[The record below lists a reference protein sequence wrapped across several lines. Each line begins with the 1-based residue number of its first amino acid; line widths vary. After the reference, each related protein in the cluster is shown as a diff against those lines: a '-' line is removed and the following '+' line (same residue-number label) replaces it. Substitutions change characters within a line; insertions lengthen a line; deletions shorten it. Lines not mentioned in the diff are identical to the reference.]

1 MPTMEIK
8 SGRRASLVSENGNGN
23 GAAHERRMEVIDDL
37 LRGEPYTWTTDD
49 VTRVAAAERE
59 FERLRERGYTAFTPG
74 APGEPTRVVERFD
87 PEADVSFV
95 AKIAGG

>member
-8 SGRRASLVSENGNGN
+8 SGRRASLVENGNG
-23 GAAHERRMEVIDDL
+23 AHERRMEVIDDL
-37 LRGEPYTWTTDD
+37 LRGEPYTWRTDD
-49 VTRVAAAERE
+49 MTSVAAAERE